1 MIRYKQKIL
10 MLAKQIADE
19 YGVEIFDIDLFGKGK
34 MVLRVIIDKEEGVTL
49 DDCESF
55 SRRLGF
61 LLDVEDPLP
70 CSYVLEVSSPGL
82 DRPLRNIKDF
92 KKNTGKL
99 VRIITKEKIENQSF
113 FLGRIINVNDNL
125 ISLSMINREI
135 VIPIEKIS
143 KAKLEVELKCR
154 KNSAM

>member
-1 MIRYKQKIL
+1 
-10 MLAKQIADE
+10 MLAKKIADE

-34 MVLRVIIDKEEGVTL
+34 MMLRVIIDKEEGVTL

-55 SRRLGF
+55 SRRLGS

-70 CSYVLEVSSPGL
+70 CSYILEVSSPGL

-92 KKNTGKL
+92 EKNTGKL

-113 FLGRIINVNDNL
+113 FMGRIINVNDNL

-143 KAKLEVELKCR
+143 KAKLEVELKCQ
-154 KNSAM
+154 KNSAT